1 MAYGKIKNGV
11 IVYAPDVYE
20 SSVITINGFNNDIAL
35 MKEFGYKEVVESG
48 CMDDLYITNKV
59 ITELDDIISVNYEI
73 DNSKEIVDVIKA
85 SKIEKTRANLAE
97 YLEKNPLMSS
107 AKDGV
112 ELPYTVTLEK
122 QTQLTATITDF
133 VSNAFPYIIQA
144 MASGLSGK
152 EFVSYMN
159 SLPIDITWNSQ
170 GDTCKKWTY
179 SEIFQLKTE
188 MMNYVKPIVEYQR
201 YLEKLITNYQTQ
213 EEIISL
219 NIEFTREKI
228 DECIDILWGKPTE
241 EQPPTEEKPGE
252 GEQPTEEQPPA
263 EEKPGEGE
271 QPTEEQPTEEQ
282 PPAEEQPPTEE
293 QPTEEQPTE
302 EQPPAEE

>member
-1 MAYGKIKNGV
+1 MAYGKIKNGE

-20 SSVITINGFNNDIAL
+20 SSVIRIDGFNRDIAL

-59 ITELDDIISVNYEI
+59 ITELDDIISVSYEI
-73 DNSKEIVDVIKA
+73 DNSKEIIDVIKA
-85 SKIEKTRANLAE
+85 SKIEKTRANLAK
-97 YLEKNPLMSS
+97 YLEMNPLMSS

-144 MASGLSGK
+144 MALGLSGEK
-152 EFVSYMN
+152 FGEYMN
-159 SLPIDITWNSQ
+159 SLPIDLTWNSQ

-188 MMNYVKPIVEYQR
+188 VMNYVKPIVEYQR

-241 EQPPTEEKPGE
+241 EQPPAEEKPGE
-252 GEQPTEEQPPA
+252 GEQPTEEQPPT
-263 EEKPGEGE
+263 EG
-271 QPTEEQPTEEQ
+271 QPD
-282 PPAEEQPPTEE
+282 EEQPPTEE
-293 QPTEEQPTE
+293 
-302 EQPPAEE
+302 

>member
-20 SSVITINGFNNDIAL
+20 SSVIRIDGFNNDIAL

-48 CMDDLYITNKV
+48 CMDDSYITNKI
-59 ITELDDIISVNYEI
+59 ITELDDIISVNYEV
-73 DNSKEIVDVIKA
+73 DNSKEILDVVKA

-97 YLEKNPLMSS
+97 YLEMNPLMSS
-107 AKDGV
+107 VKDGV

-144 MASGLSGK
+144 MASGLSGE
-152 EFVSYMN
+152 EFGLYMN
-159 SLPIDITWNSQ
+159 SLPIDLTWNSQ

-213 EEIISL
+213 EEIASL
-219 NIEFTREKI
+219 NIEFTRDKI
-228 DECIDILWGKPTE
+228 DECIDILWGKPSE
-241 EQPPTEEKPGE
+241 EQPPVEEKPPIE
-252 GEQPTEEQPPA
+252 EKPDEDQPTEEQTD
-263 EEKPGEGE
+263 ED
-271 QPTEEQPTEEQ
+271 QPTEEQTGGEEQ
-282 PPAEEQPPTEE
+282 SPVEE
-293 QPTEEQPTE
+293 
-302 EQPPAEE
+302 

>member
-1 MAYGKIKNGV
+1 M
-11 IVYAPDVYE
+11 
-20 SSVITINGFNNDIAL
+20 
-35 MKEFGYKEVVESG
+35 
-48 CMDDLYITNKV
+48 
-59 ITELDDIISVNYEI
+59 
-73 DNSKEIVDVIKA
+73 
-85 SKIEKTRANLAE
+85 
-97 YLEKNPLMSS
+97 
-107 AKDGV
+107 
-112 ELPYTVTLEK
+112 
-122 QTQLTATITDF
+122 TDF

-228 DECIDILWGKPTE
+228 DECIQILWGKPDE
-241 EQPPTEEKPGE
+241 EQPPVEEKPDGE
-252 GEQPTEEQPPA
+252 EQQSPVEEKPDEEEQQLPTEDQPNEEQPPI
-263 EEKPGEGE
+263 EE
-271 QPTEEQPTEEQ
+271 
-282 PPAEEQPPTEE
+282 
-293 QPTEEQPTE
+293 
-302 EQPPAEE
+302 

>member
-1 MAYGKIKNGV
+1 MAYGKIKNGE

-20 SSVITINGFNNDIAL
+20 SSVIRIDRFNSDTAL
-35 MKEFGYKEVVESG
+35 MKEFGYKEVVETG
-48 CMDDLYITNKV
+48 CTDDSYITNKI
-59 ITELDDIISVNYEI
+59 ITELDDIISVNYEV
-73 DNSKEIVDVIKA
+73 DNSKEILDVVKA

-97 YLEKNPLMSS
+97 YLEMNPLMSS

-144 MASGLSGK
+144 MTSGLSGEK
-152 EFVSYMN
+152 FGEYMN
-159 SLPIDITWNSQ
+159 SLPIDLTWNSQ

-188 MMNYVKPIVEYQR
+188 VMNYVKPIVEYQR

-213 EEIISL
+213 EEIASL
-219 NIEFTREKI
+219 DIEFTREKI
-228 DECIDILWGKPTE
+228 DECIKLLWGEPTE
-241 EQPPTEEKPGE
+241 EQPPTEG
-252 GEQPTEEQPPA
+252 QPDEEQPPA
-263 EEKPGEGE
+263 EE
-271 QPTEEQPTEEQ
+271 
-282 PPAEEQPPTEE
+282 
-293 QPTEEQPTE
+293 
-302 EQPPAEE
+302 